1 MPRWSAKCFTIG
13 FLAGAGPGLQL
24 SFHAASLLFGKKPLQ
39 VLPLFDVSALHPF
52 GPHEGMGAPALKDLQ
67 QWFKDHQPAGPG
79 TNGSKVGCV
88 SMVSV
93 GEPWGRAHA
102 SAEEVGGRIPRV
114 GAQAP

>member
-1 MPRWSAKCFTIG
+1 MFHYWFSGWSWTWHA
-13 FLAGAGPGLQL
+13 A
-24 SFHAASLLFGKKPLQ
+24 FHAASLLFGKKPLQ